1 MFCKAGGIVTDCW
14 LGGLKSSQEPFPSQD
29 TGAAQSAMIDE
40 QAFRQSSARPRQPY
54 CGHWTSSQLKQ
65 KTWGP
70 AHLSTCCERENESI
84 YLFPFWHCTVMS
96 AFSHTMS
103 RLDFDF
109 FSPVFGSADEG
120 IFKAGTER
128 SETRGAAEV
137 QEDEDTQV
145 EVPVDQVI
153 LTPLSIHG
161 NWNRNFGS
169 PHVLRCQGVI

>member
-1 MFCKAGGIVTDCW
+1 METPKCFCKAGGIVTDCW
-14 LGGLKSSQEPFPSQD
+14 LGGLKSSQEPFLSQD

-70 AHLSTCCERENESI
+70 AHSSTCCERGNESI

-109 FSPVFGSADEG
+109 FFHLCLAPQM
-120 IFKAGTER
+120 KAFSKLEQRDLKRGGQQKSKKTK
-128 SETRGAAEV
+128 TRK
-137 QEDEDTQV
+137 
-145 EVPVDQVI
+145 
-153 LTPLSIHG
+153 
-161 NWNRNFGS
+161 
-169 PHVLRCQGVI
+169 LRFLWTR